1 MKIFWEN
8 ESVDLYLVMFSE
20 NGKRPILTEFR
31 GCFPHAVD
39 ELMIMGAIIEIWIHF
54 VYNETIYL
62 KNNMIKNV
70 NIIISIAY
78 K

>member
-1 MKIFWEN
+1 VVELEAEVEEGSWT
-8 ESVDLYLVMFSE
+8 FSW
-20 NGKRPILTEFR
+20 NRPILTDFR

-39 ELMIMGAIIEIWIHF
+39 ELMIMVAIVEIWIHF
-54 VYNETIYL
+54 VNNETLYL

-70 NIIISIAY
+70 NDIIRIAY

>member
-1 MKIFWEN
+1 
-8 ESVDLYLVMFSE
+8 MFSQ
-20 NGKRPILTEFR
+20 NGNWPISVEFR
-31 GCFPHAVD
+31 GCFPHAED

-54 VYNETIYL
+54 VNNETHYL

-70 NIIISIAY
+70 NDNNRIAY